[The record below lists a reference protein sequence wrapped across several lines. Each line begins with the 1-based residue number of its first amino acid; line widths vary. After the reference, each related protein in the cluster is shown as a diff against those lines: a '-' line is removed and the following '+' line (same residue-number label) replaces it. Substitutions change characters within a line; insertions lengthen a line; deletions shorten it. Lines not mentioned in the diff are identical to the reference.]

1 MPKKDKVSIPKAKSI
16 RDAKKSSEP
25 QIEITVKE
33 PEGSLVCSMCGKRK
47 TTKGNRTAYIR
58 SNSIMFKGN
67 GGYIPV
73 CKSCIERLY
82 VAYRDALQ
90 SRREAVR
97 RLCMKFD
104 VYWNE
109 SIYEAAIDKHGAN
122 ESSFKMSEYIKQSN
136 LFQWRG
142 KTFDTTLDEER
153 QMVNATIDLSDV
165 KPVQDISQIEVTDQQ
180 IRTWGSGFDPLF
192 YQELDNKYAYWIEDI
207 DVESMDK
214 ATESLIRNICIQ
226 EVTLS
231 RDAAAGRSIDKTAR
245 VIDTL
250 LGSLNLRPVQ
260 KQEQENAAKESSDEI
275 DLETEMTPF
284 GVWIR
289 KIEDDR
295 PIPEPDDSL
304 KDVDNLRTYLQTW
317 FVGGL
322 CSMMRLPNRFSEMY
336 DAAMRE
342 YTVEKPEYEND
353 DEDTSLDELFEL
365 AEEEGKKI
373 EEDEDGWESWE

>member
-1 MPKKDKVSIPKAKSI
+1 MPKKDKVSIPKAKSM
-16 RDAKKSSEP
+16 RDAKKSTEP
-25 QIEITVKE
+25 RIEVMERE
-33 PEGSLVCSMCGKRK
+33 PDGMLMCTMCGKYK
-47 TTKGNRTAYIR
+47 TTKGTRAAYIR
-58 SNSIMFKGN
+58 SNSVVYKGT

-73 CKSCIERLY
+73 CKKCIEELY
-82 VAYRDALQ
+82 IAYRDALG
-90 SRREAVR
+90 SRKEAVR

-104 VYWNE
+104 IYWNE
-109 SIYEAAIDKHGAN
+109 SIYESAIDKHGAN
-122 ESSFKMSEYIKQSN
+122 ESSFKMTEYIKQSN

-153 QMVNATIDLSDV
+153 RMVNATIDLSDV
-165 KPVQDISQIEVTDQQ
+165 KKIQDDGQLEVTDQQ

-192 YQELDNKYAYWIEDI
+192 YQELDNKYAYWVEDL

-214 ATESLIRNICIQ
+214 ATESLIRQICIQ

-245 VIDTL
+245 VIDSL
-250 LGSLNLRPVQ
+250 LGSLNLKPVQ
-260 KQEQENAAKESSDEI
+260 KKEQELATQESTNEI

-284 GVWIR
+284 GQWIR

-295 PIPEPDDSL
+295 PIPEPEDKL

-322 CSMMRLPNRFSEMY
+322 CSMMHLPNRFSALY
-336 DAAMRE
+336 DEAMRE

-353 DEDTSLDELFEL
+353 DEDSSLDELFEL
-365 AEEEGKKI
+365 AEEEGKRLQ
-373 EEDEDGWESWE
+373 EDEDGWEEL